1 MKLAK
6 AIFIILLV
14 FFTIF
19 FAVTFYLQ
27 NMEEVTINYF
37 GLVDSFAAPF
47 STVFLIA
54 AFLGMFIGII
64 IGIVGGGLTIIRLRL
79 QLRRQTKEAEALS
92 KELASL
98 KGEDSSEAE
107 SPSLLTTNE

>member
-6 AIFIILLV
+6 ATFIILLV
-14 FFTIF
+14 FLTIF

-27 NMEEVTINYF
+27 NMEAVTINYF
-37 GLVDSFAAPF
+37 GLLDSFTAPF
-47 STVFLIA
+47 STVFLTA

-64 IGIVGGGLTIIRLRL
+64 IGIVGGGLTVLRLRI
-79 QLRRQTKEAEALS
+79 QLRRQTKEAVALK

-98 KGEDSSEAE
+98 KGEDISEPEFSSFT
-107 SPSLLTTNE
+107 TTNE